1 LKASTHS
8 LDDST
13 ALTRR
18 EFTAEAV
25 LALLMGCVIT
35 VSQACGDDNPTNPSP
50 TPTDISGVI
59 SANHGHIAN
68 VTSAQIT
75 TGNEVSLDIHGQA
88 DHPHTVVVSAADF
101 QTLRSRQPVSKTST
115 TDFFHSHT
123 VTFTPM

>member
-8 LDDST
+8 PDDST

-18 EFTAEAV
+18 EFTADAV

-35 VSQACGDDNPTNPSP
+35 VSQACGDDNPTGP
-50 TPTDISGVI
+50 TSNPTDINGVI

-68 VTSAQIT
+68 VSGAQIT
-75 TGNEVSLDIHGQA
+75 TGNEVTLDIHGQA
-88 DHPHTVVVSAADF
+88 DHPHTVVISAADF
-101 QTLRSRQPVSKTST
+101 QTLKNRQPVSKTST
-115 TDFFHSHT
+115 TDSFHSHT